1 MKEANAN
8 VEIHFTSK
16 FPLMSHLTCSSLQY
30 TGHLC
35 PPLPTILVVSFLPFS
50 ACLTKPISPPRAIV
64 D

>member
-8 VEIHFTSK
+8 AEIHFTSK
-16 FPLMSHLTCSSLQY
+16 FPLMSQLAAAFSIP
-30 TGHLC
+30 GHLC
-35 PPLPTILVVSFLPFS
+35 PPLPTILVSFLPFS